1 MAVIPALARGGAERV
16 FCLLTKEW
24 AKRFDVVGVLL
35 DGSRRAYECGGR
47 VVDCELNVATGRVRK
62 LQVAVRSVMRLVRL
76 IREERPSEIISFMEP
91 ASIPTAV
98 AAALCGG
105 LGRVTVSVRNNPGS
119 LPLGRRVIMRLC
131 YRFVRRVVAPSR
143 GVEQHLTRMGIPAA
157 KILTIPNPVVTRRA
171 EESGLHSP
179 LPCRFVLGVGRL
191 HPQKGFDRLLAA
203 FARLGRPELHL
214 VILGEGSERGALLTL
229 AKELAIADRVHLPG
243 VVTDVDRW
251 YRNAACF
258 VLSSR
263 YEGWPNVIMEAMA
276 NRCAV
281 VGFCCAYG
289 PSEMIENGRNGLLVP
304 EGDVRGLSRA
314 VASVVD
320 DEALRQ
326 HLAKGGEGLVESLR
340 PDTVAARWVET
351 V

>member
-131 YRFVRRVVAPSR
+131 YRFVRRVVAPVAR
-143 GVEQHLTRMGIPAA
+143 
-157 KILTIPNPVVTRRA
+157 
-171 EESGLHSP
+171 SGAT
-179 LPCRFVLGVGRL
+179 
-191 HPQKGFDRLLAA
+191 FDED
-203 FARLGRPELHL
+203 GDS
-214 VILGEGSERGALLTL
+214 GSEDLDNPEPGGDQASGGVRTALATAVSFRAWSGA
-229 AKELAIADRVHLPG
+229 
-243 VVTDVDRW
+243 
-251 YRNAACF
+251 AA
-258 VLSSR
+258 S
-263 YEGWPNVIMEAMA
+263 
-276 NRCAV
+276 
-281 VGFCCAYG
+281 
-289 PSEMIENGRNGLLVP
+289 
-304 EGDVRGLSRA
+304 
-314 VASVVD
+314 
-320 DEALRQ
+320 
-326 HLAKGGEGLVESLR
+326 AKGI
-340 PDTVAARWVET
+340 
-351 V
+351 